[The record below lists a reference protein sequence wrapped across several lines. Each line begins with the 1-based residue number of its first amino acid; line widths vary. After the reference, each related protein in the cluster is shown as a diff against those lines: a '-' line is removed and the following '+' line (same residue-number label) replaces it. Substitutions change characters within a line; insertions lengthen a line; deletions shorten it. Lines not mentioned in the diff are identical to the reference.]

1 MDKKLKQALLI
12 GPSYGSDL
20 PRFCQPLKGVH
31 NDVLLMKE
39 MLTRNGFLLENIKV
53 WNCFNL
59 CAPSLDTVN
68 LHA

>member
-20 PRFCQPLKGVH
+20 PPFCQPLKGVH

-39 MLTRNGFLLENIKV
+39 MLTRNGFLSENIKV
-53 WNCFNL
+53 
-59 CAPSLDTVN
+59 
-68 LHA
+68 